1 MATHIS
7 LALVFVEGLVS
18 FLSPCVLPIIPIY
31 MGYLAGNSN
40 EKRNSNKKVLLF
52 TISFIF
58 GILLAIFLMNASIN
72 LLQSFLKEHM
82 TLFVRIGGIIRNLS
96 VRIYQNKFFTT
107 NFPFFFKNR

>member
-82 TLFVRIGGIIRNLS
+82 TLFVRIGGILIVLLGIYQLGFIKINFLHELS
-96 VRIYQNKFFTT
+96 VFL
-107 NFPFFFKNR
+107 

>member
-82 TLFVRIGGIIRNLS
+82 TFFVRFIRNLS

-107 NFPFFFKNR
+107 NFPFFFENR